1 MHRVLISLS
10 FVGDIGF
17 GYSGKLGAERAYKEK
32 WLLGS
37 FSMRDIYPK

>member
-1 MHRVLISLS
+1 MHWVLISLS

-17 GYSGKLGAERAYKEK
+17 GYSGELGAERANQEK

-37 FSMRDIYPK
+37 FQLDIYPK